1 MGFEFEFLRDFLH
14 YLTHYTAFNVI
25 TLGQIIMMIFAV
37 VLIYLA
43 ISKEY
48 EPFVLLPIGIAC
60 LLSNVPL
67 GHLSEVGG
75 LFYLIRKYLID
86 TEILPI
92 IVFICVGA
100 MTDFGPLLSRPL
112 PSFIMAAAAQLGI
125 FITLILCLAVGYPPK
140 EAAAIGIIGSAD
152 GPTTVYTCAKLA
164 PEILGPVAASC
175 YLYMAMV
182 PIIQPPIV
190 YALTTK
196 KERATYMPPKIR
208 EVSKIERILFPV
220 FCLLIGCLLVPHA
233 TPLIG
238 AIAIGNLFR
247 ESGVV
252 DRLAKAA
259 ENELLNISTILLG
272 LGIGGTLTAEEFL
285 KPEVLLIFVF
295 GIVGFAG
302 GTVGGLILGKI
313 FYIASRGKINPIIG
327 IAGVSAVP
335 MTARVSQY
343 LASKDNPRNF
353 ILMHAMGPNI
363 GGVIASA
370 IAAGYLISIFG

>member
-1 MGFEFEFLRDFLH
+1 MGFEIGFLH
-14 YLTHYTAFNVI
+14 EFFKYITTYTAFNVI
-25 TLGQIIMMIFAV
+25 TLGQIIMMVFAIT
-37 VLIYLA
+37 LIYLA
-43 ISKEY
+43 VAKEY
-48 EPFVLLPIGIAC
+48 EPFVLLPIGIGC

-67 GHLSEVGG
+67 GHLPEVGG

-86 TEILPI
+86 TEILPV
-92 IVFICVGA
+92 IVFICIGA

-112 PSFIMAAAAQLGI
+112 PSFIMAAGAQLGI
-125 FITLILCLAVGYPPK
+125 FITLILCLVVGYTPR

-152 GPTTVYTCAKLA
+152 GPTTIFTCAKLA
-164 PEILGPVAASC
+164 PELLGPVAASC

-238 AIAIGNLFR
+238 AIAIGNLLR

-259 ENELLNISTILLG
+259 ENELLNIATILLG
-272 LGIGGTLTAEEFL
+272 LGVGGSLTAEVFL
-285 KPEVLLIFVF
+285 KPEVLLVFVF
-295 GIVGFAG
+295 GVVGFAG
-302 GTVGGLILGKI
+302 GTVGGLLLGKLL
-313 FYIASRGKINPIIG
+313 YIASNGKVNPIIG

-343 LASKDNPRNF
+343 LASKDNPSNF
-353 ILMHAMGPNI
+353 VLMHAMGPNI

-370 IAAGYLISIFG
+370 IAAGYLISVFG